1 MILDIDDKELT
12 QDELDL
18 LESLIGSK
26 KEKKEKFKTKPCK
39 QELKAYKLKVSV
51 HCTICNSDHNQ
62 FFYMKE
68 VVSGLASEK
77 ISEAQYMVL
86 QIPDHTE
93 LKHIRS
99 CGKCREVLLMKE
111 KSELVEL
118 YIKARAT
125 FSGSGG

>member
-1 MILDIDDKELT
+1 MILDIDEKELT
-12 QDELDL
+12 QDEMDL

-26 KEKKEKFKTKPCK
+26 KEKKEKHKPKPCK
-39 QELKAYKLKVSV
+39 QELREYKLKVCV

-68 VVSGLASEK
+68 IPNGLASNK

-86 QIPDHTE
+86 QIPEHAE
-93 LKHIRS
+93 MKHIRS
-99 CGKCREVLLMKE
+99 CGSCRDVLATKD
-111 KSELVEL
+111 KSELIEL
-118 YIKARAT
+118 YIRARIT